1 MFAYCREFEY
11 YLRTR
16 KGQTPSYHK
25 NQTCLCMYVH
35 FLFLEVETI
44 PYIDIVYLF
53 PPFSFFP
60 LFVVVLKSFFYTT
73 SLWKYW
79 ACYIHFLCFG
89 AFILLCFVKSSNQAC
104 SVSPCVFSL
113 CCTVPPLGQ
122 FQVWHWMVSAW
133 WVLEF
138 WISSLK
144 LISSATLVVLPH
156 QSTMSLWLKYQTLI
170 LTIWDQV
177 WFGSHPWR
185 L

>member
-1 MFAYCREFEY
+1 MALHPGHMFILSMIIKTPFLLVVKMFTYCWEFEY
-11 YLRTR
+11 CLRTR

-53 PPFSFFP
+53 SPFSFFL

-122 FQVWHWMVSAW
+122 FQVCAHAKWSVPGECWSFEYH
-133 WVLEF
+133 
-138 WISSLK
+138 
-144 LISSATLVVLPH
+144 
-156 QSTMSLWLKYQTLI
+156 LW
-170 LTIWDQV
+170 
-177 WFGSHPWR
+177 S
-185 L
+185 